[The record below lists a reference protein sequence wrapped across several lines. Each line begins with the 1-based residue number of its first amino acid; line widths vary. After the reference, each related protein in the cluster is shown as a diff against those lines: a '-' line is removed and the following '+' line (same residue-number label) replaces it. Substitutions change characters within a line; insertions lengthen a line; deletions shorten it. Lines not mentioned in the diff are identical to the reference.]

1 MRTHLRCKV
10 LVLNNNRL
18 MRPPS
23 ERARS
28 RLGLCPAQTIRRL
41 QTVSLEVLLQRK
53 GRVRGGWV
61 TKGNSDELRELRDPE
76 TPLDWLLA
84 WEVVGAHSQS

>member
-1 MRTHLRCKV
+1 MRTPRLRGKV
-10 LVLNNNRL
+10 LIVHNRL

-28 RLGLCPAQTIRRL
+28 RLGLCPPQTVRRL
-41 QTVSLEVLLQRK
+41 QVVSLEVIRERK
-53 GRVRGGWV
+53 KM
-61 TKGNSDELRELRDPE
+61 KGNSDGLAVLADRE

-84 WEVVGAHSQS
+84 WETVNARH

>member
-1 MRTHLRCKV
+1 MRTPRLRGKV
-10 LVLNNNRL
+10 LIVHNRL

-28 RLGLCPAQTIRRL
+28 RLGLCPPQTTRRL
-41 QTVSLEVLLQRK
+41 RTVSLEVLLKRK
-53 GRVRGGWV
+53 RM
-61 TKGNSDELRELRDPE
+61 KGNSDGLAVLRDPE

-84 WEVVGAHSQS
+84 WEAVGARPGR